1 MIYGAIDIGTNAARL
16 LIGEVADVHPYK
28 EVKKISYTRIPLR
41 LGMDVFE
48 TGHISDPKKE
58 EFLKTLQAFKLI
70 SEVFHVEELR
80 VCATS
85 AMREA
90 ANGNQVR
97 AEIKR
102 KLGLE
107 VEVISGEEEATLIFE
122 SFFSVAK
129 NRTKPFIVAD
139 LGGGSLEISIFEK
152 GQKMKSRSFNVG
164 TIRTL
169 KGMVTKKHWD
179 EVNQWLKA
187 NIKSNKN
194 YDLFA
199 TGGNVNKMHKV
210 FGLKHMQPLQTKE
223 LKKFYNDLKKLSI
236 DERIHKYDLKED
248 RADVI
253 VPACDVYLRLCKA
266 LKISSMIVPKIGLS
280 DGIILDLYNKKK
292 HNGFTTTPH

>member
-16 LIGEVADVHPYK
+16 LIGEVVDTKPYK
-28 EVKKISYTRIPLR
+28 EIKKISYTRIPLR

-48 TGHISDPKKE
+48 TGRISASKKA
-58 EFLKTLQAFKLI
+58 EFIKTLQAFKLI
-70 SEVFHVEELR
+70 SEVFHVDKLR

-90 ANGNQVR
+90 SNGKKIQQ
-97 AEIKR
+97 EIKD
-102 KLGLE
+102 KLRLNI
-107 VEVISGEEEATLIFE
+107 EVISGNEEAKLIFE

-152 GQKMKSRSFNVG
+152 GKKTVSRSFDVG
-164 TIRTL
+164 TIRAL
-169 KGMVTKKHWD
+169 KGMVTDDHWK
-179 EVNQWLKA
+179 EITKWLKA
-187 NIKSNKN
+187 NAKSNKN

-210 FGLKHMQPLQTKE
+210 FGLKHLEPLQTKE
-223 LKKFYNDLKKLSI
+223 LKRFYNDLKKLTLNQ
-236 DERIHKYDLKED
+236 RIHKYDLKED

-253 VPACDVYLRLCKA
+253 VPACDVYLRLCKT
-266 LKISSMIVPKIGLS
+266 LKLFSFIVPKIGLS
-280 DGIILDLYNKKK
+280 DGIILDLYNRSSK
-292 HNGFTTTPH
+292 

>member
-16 LIGEVADVHPYK
+16 LIGEVIDTSPYK

-48 TGHISDPKKE
+48 TGRISQHKKT

-70 SEVFHVEELR
+70 AEVFHVDVLR
-80 VCATS
+80 TCATS

-90 ANGNQVR
+90 TNGNQVKQ
-97 AEIKR
+97 EIQR
-102 KLGLE
+102 KLGIDI
-107 VEVISGEEEATLIFE
+107 EVISGDEEASLIFE

-129 NRTKPFIVAD
+129 NRTKPFVVAD
-139 LGGGSLEISIFEK
+139 LGGGSLEVSIFEK
-152 GQKMKSRSFNVG
+152 GKKTESKSFNVG
-164 TIRTL
+164 TIRAL
-169 KGMVTKKHWD
+169 KGMIIKQHWD
-179 EVNQWLKA
+179 ELNQWLKTH
-187 NIKSNKN
+187 IKSNKN

-210 FGLKHMQPLQTKE
+210 FGLKHMEPLQVKD
-223 LKKFYNDLKKLSI
+223 LKKFHNDLKKLTLNQ
-236 DERIHKYDLKED
+236 RIHKYDLKED

-280 DGIILDLYNKKK
+280 DGIILDLHNQHKKRKKK
-292 HNGFTTTPH
+292 